1 MVGGRRWEEPEAE
14 VPPRRFQ
21 FQQDRRQRM
30 QRLVGQVR
38 LLLGTEAVL
47 GGTGDIPGGT
57 GLRSL
62 WGTWLCMA
70 TGAAWCPL
78 PCGLKGNGDIEGVSI
93 GVAGR
98 GEVEVPGK
106 PPVHGTSVAPWKG

>member
-1 MVGGRRWEEPEAE
+1 
-14 VPPRRFQ
+14 
-21 FQQDRRQRM
+21 M